1 MKDYAKRII
10 VIILFGAFLL
20 YLLYLL
26 IQWQQITTSE
36 YSDLN
41 IISYILLIALSLY
54 IIALYGIYPLHIKF
68 SRPALLVMG
77 IALIIFSQTIFRNSG
92 IEGIFIGDIFSVA
105 GVIILI
111 LFPTNLLTTDKVKKT
126 KAKKNEVVIEV

>member
-1 MKDYAKRII
+1 
-10 VIILFGAFLL
+10 
-20 YLLYLL
+20 
-26 IQWQQITTSE
+26 
-36 YSDLN
+36 
-41 IISYILLIALSLY
+41 
-54 IIALYGIYPLHIKF
+54 
-68 SRPALLVMG
+68 MG